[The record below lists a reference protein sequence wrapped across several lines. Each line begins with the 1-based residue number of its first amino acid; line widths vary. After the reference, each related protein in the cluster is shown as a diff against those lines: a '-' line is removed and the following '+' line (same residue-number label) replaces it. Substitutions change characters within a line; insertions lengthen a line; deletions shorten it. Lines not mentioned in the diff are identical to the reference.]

1 MPPVHT
7 LHQDAKGVGRVT
19 QRRALRS
26 ALQRL
31 RGVSATIKGVI
42 VDRVEQGG
50 AVSQELIDLFWQLKD
65 VEQSLSTVALQGR
78 DERQAG

>member
-1 MPPVHT
+1 MHT

-19 QRRALRS
+19 QRRALQS

-31 RGVSATIKGVI
+31 RGVLASVKGLI
-42 VDRVEQGG
+42 IDRVEQGG

-65 VEQSLSTVALQGR
+65 VEQSLSTLALQAR
-78 DERQAG
+78 DGRQAG